1 MTKVICNASPII
13 GLIGIDQFNLL
24 WELFDE
30 VLVPEAVYR
39 ELLAG
44 NRLQETAQI
53 MDAINNGYIKV
64 VKIRSRKIA
73 SLLYGKLHLGELETV
88 IGAKEDPSI
97 KFAIIDEKA
106 ARTFAAT
113 MLVDTLGILGILIY
127 AKSKGLI
134 EAVRPHMDKL
144 IQNNYRISD
153 TLYNQVLMKENEL

>member
-13 GLIGIDQFNLL
+13 GLIGIDQFSLL

-39 ELLAG
+39 ELLAE

-73 SLLYGKLHLGELETV
+73 SLLHGKLHLGELETV

-97 KFAIIDEKA
+97 KFAID
-106 ARTFAAT
+106 R
-113 MLVDTLGILGILIY
+113 
-127 AKSKGLI
+127 
-134 EAVRPHMDKL
+134 
-144 IQNNYRISD
+144 
-153 TLYNQVLMKENEL
+153 